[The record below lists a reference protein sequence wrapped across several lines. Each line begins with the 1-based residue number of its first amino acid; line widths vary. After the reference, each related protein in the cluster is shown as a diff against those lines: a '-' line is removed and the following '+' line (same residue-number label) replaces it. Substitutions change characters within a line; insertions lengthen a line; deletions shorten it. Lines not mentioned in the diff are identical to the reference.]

1 MEHEEWTLL
10 SAFVDRALSPHE
22 AKAVEAHLASCADCR
37 AETESLRA
45 LKARL
50 SAAPRHALPADLAAA
65 VETRVLRPTFAERLS
80 EAFVP
85 ARVLVPAGAFAVLAV
100 FVWAFSGEK
109 DVPLEPLLAAHSR
122 YSVESLV
129 SQDDLSHPEFLADLS
144 DLNGG

>member
-10 SAFVDRALSPHE
+10 SAFVDRALSEHE
-22 AKAVEAHLASCADCR
+22 LKAVEAHLASCAECR
-37 AETESLRA
+37 MEAETLRA

-50 SAAPRHALPADLAAA
+50 AAAPRHALPADLAASI
-65 VETRVLRPTFAERLS
+65 ESRILRPTFADAVRGLWS
-80 EAFVP
+80 P